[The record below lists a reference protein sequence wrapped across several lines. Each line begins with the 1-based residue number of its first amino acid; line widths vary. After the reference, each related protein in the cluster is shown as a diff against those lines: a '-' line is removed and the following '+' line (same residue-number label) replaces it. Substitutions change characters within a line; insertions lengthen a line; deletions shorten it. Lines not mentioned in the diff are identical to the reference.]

1 VAFMAEIKP
10 FSPVKLICGLIAS
23 QEEHFGRAKTDLM
36 SLFGDIDLETAE
48 FAFNLTEYYERQ
60 LGPGLKRKFLSFR
73 LLIRPEELSGIKHRT
88 NLLEEEIR
96 KNFLEEHRI
105 INIDPGY
112 ITASALIMATAKDF
126 SHRIPLEKGIYAH
139 LEFLFSKNGFK
150 TLEWTYPDFRGN
162 AYHEFFLAVRKLYL
176 QQPK

>member
-1 VAFMAEIKP
+1 MAEIKP

-23 QEEHFGRAKTDLM
+23 QEKHFGRAKDDLM
-36 SLFGDIDLETAE
+36 SLFGDIDLESVE

-73 LLIRPEELSGIKHRT
+73 ILIRPEELSEIKHRT
-88 NLLEEEIR
+88 NLLEEEIQ
-96 KNFLEEHRI
+96 KNFLEDHRI

-126 SHRIPLEKGIYAH
+126 SHRIPLGQGIYAH
-139 LEFLFSKNGFK
+139 LEFLFSKTGLK

-162 AYHEFFLAVRKLYL
+162 AYREFFLTVRKLYL
-176 QQPK
+176 QQLK